1 MFQKVRLDTYKDLLN
16 ILTQI
21 KKQQSKHGELQRT
34 FVVIQFWQPILGELI
49 NLIVDKIQLFATV
62 DHAMFILTDL

>member
-21 KKQQSKHGELQRT
+21 KKQQSKHGELQST

-49 NLIVDKIQLFATV
+49 NLIVDEIQLFAIV
-62 DHAMFILTDL
+62 DHAMFDLLT

>member
-1 MFQKVRLDTYKDLLN
+1 MFQKVRLDTNKDLLN

-21 KKQQSKHGELQRT
+21 KKQQSKHSELQRT
-34 FVVIQFWQPILGELI
+34 FVVIQFRQPILGELI
-49 NLIVDKIQLFATV
+49 NLIVDEIQLFAIV

>member
-1 MFQKVRLDTYKDLLN
+1 MFQKVRLDTNKDLLN

-21 KKQQSKHGELQRT
+21 KKQQSKHSELQRT

-49 NLIVDKIQLFATV
+49 NLIVDEIQLFAIV